1 MVCSQL
7 IREGFPVDEEVARFS
22 LSGLPLRYLTSSD
35 PSSSFI
41 HGLFPSFPSCPSF
54 LWLLSI
60 GVVCRQQLLSQAA
73 SPPDAEVR
81 KDGIDA
87 SPPPCASSLASTF
100 PGAGAPKIK
109 IPRESLRVGSEPGDK
124 HVGTA
129 TCRQTSI
136 SVTRQGRSH
145 RPLT

>member
-1 MVCSQL
+1 VSL
-7 IREGFPVDEEVARFS
+7 LRPFS
-22 LSGLPLRYLTSSD
+22 SPY
-35 PSSSFI
+35 
-41 HGLFPSFPSCPSF
+41 PSF
-54 LWLLSI
+54 LGLLPTE
-60 GVVCRQQLLSQAA
+60 VVYRQQVLRQAA

-136 SVTRQGRSH
+136 SVTRQARSH
-145 RPLT
+145 RPLTQLCYRPAWSKTGKLGIGSRHGGWTMVDDGFVQKNVGARG